1 MGHEI
6 LIRVSKSYS
15 VYYWSIIASGCSHW
29 TQLRNVNVIDIVYIW
44 RFILYPLSL
53 FPLVLLPLFPSNII
67 RNYKVNS
74 SPLSKIFQLS
84 FPKVKDLAPKLSMH
98 SFIGKWFW
106 RSRIYLGRYISI
118 YAQIIKI
125 YQQFVTD

>member
-1 MGHEI
+1 MRF
-6 LIRVSKSYS
+6 LIRLSKSYS
-15 VYYWSIIASGCSHW
+15 VHYWSIIASGYSHW
-29 TQLRNVNVIDIVYIW
+29 TQLRNVNVIGTVYIW

-53 FPLVLLPLFPSNII
+53 FPLVLLPLFPSNIT

-106 RSRIYLGRYISI
+106 SSHIYVGRYISI

-125 YQQFVTD
+125 YQQFVTN